1 MHLVNINHNNSN
13 NISLYFNI
21 LKHFQFLIL
30 LISEVNA
37 KYYTITNSHKFH
49 NLCTFL
55 LLILI
60 STLREGSFIFY
71 SRLR

>member
-13 NISLYFNI
+13 NISLYQ
-21 LKHFQFLIL
+21 KHFQFLIL